1 MTTHCLADLI
11 ISINLIGD
19 EIAYLTLKQFL
30 PLTYREALFE
40 FTINYPTLFL
50 CSRMYTFYGTCCQR
64 VNYMSD

>member
-40 FTINYPTLFL
+40 FIINYPTLFYVRA
-50 CSRMYTFYGTCCQR
+50 CTRFMAHAANVSIT
-64 VNYMSD
+64 